1 MKTLFAAFATIVA
14 LGPSTGEAQYKKPVT
29 FKRGPAQPQFRP
41 QYIAVIR
48 APRSARMD
56 LGTRTQVAT
65 KAINAYLKRNRL
77 GGTASMLGHGW
88 QGAIHVKTSRRGA
101 RSLRR
106 LGWIQGVAKGTIMR
120 RMNVPYLD
128 RAVTLSY
135 LNIGPKRPR
144 ATTGKRTGT
153 KTHAP

>member
-1 MKTLFAAFATIVA
+1 MKTLLAVLAIIVA
-14 LGPSTGEAQYKKPVT
+14 LGPSTGEAQN
-29 FKRGPAQPQFRP
+29 RRPAVRRNSVQPQFRP

-48 APRSARMD
+48 APRSAKMD
-56 LGTRTQVAT
+56 LGTRTQMT
-65 KAINAYLKRNRL
+65 TGAINAYLKRNRL
-77 GGTASMLGHGW
+77 GGSASVLGYGW

-101 RSLRR
+101 RSLGR

-135 LNIGPKRPR
+135 LGIGPKRPR
-144 ATTGKRTGT
+144 PTAGQKTGT
-153 KTHAP
+153 KTHAQ